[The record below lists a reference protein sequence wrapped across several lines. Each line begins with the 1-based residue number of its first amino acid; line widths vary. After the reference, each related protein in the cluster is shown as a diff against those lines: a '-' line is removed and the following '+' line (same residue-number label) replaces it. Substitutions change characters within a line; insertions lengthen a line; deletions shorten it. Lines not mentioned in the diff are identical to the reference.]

1 VLKKE
6 NRANKS
12 DFHESKK
19 ETRQTFKS
27 FHSPFF
33 TLRLKPINK
42 DKNSKIAFIAGKT
55 SFKLSTER
63 NKIKRMAR
71 ESVRKIIP
79 SIKKG
84 FFISLFIN
92 KEAAGKKYKE
102 FSEEVRSMFNQ
113 AKLTK

>member
-1 VLKKE
+1 
-6 NRANKS
+6 
-12 DFHESKK
+12 
-19 ETRQTFKS
+19 
-27 FHSPFF
+27 
-33 TLRLKPINK
+33 
-42 DKNSKIAFIAGKT
+42 
-55 SFKLSTER
+55 
-63 NKIKRMAR
+63 MAR